1 MQKVVAFGGGHGL
14 AATLSALR
22 QITNEITAVVTVA
35 DNGGSSGRLR
45 EEFPILPP
53 GDLRM
58 ALAALC
64 ADDEWGRTWANI
76 MQHRFE
82 SDGPLNGHAMGNL
95 LLASLWN
102 ENEDPVVGL
111 DRVGQLLKVIGRV
124 LPMSAVPLDIEASFN
139 TSTGRIVVR
148 GQKEVA
154 TAKGR
159 IDSLRV
165 IPENPQPLA
174 ETLTAIRVADWIT
187 MGPGSWFSSVMPHLM
202 VPMQQDALIR
212 TKAKKIVVLNLDAS
226 HSMVGEEFAGS
237 TPEEHLEFFH
247 RYAPDLAI
255 DYCLVDPSVVRNSRA
270 LDEAASKMGGR
281 VITADIRKA
290 PGSVHHDVSK
300 LTLHLGH
307 IMCPKLVGYPHGNDS
322 ISQGRTLSN
331 LHL

>member
-1 MQKVVAFGGGHGL
+1 VQKVVALGGGHGL

-22 QITNEITAVVTVA
+22 QITSDITAVVTVA

-102 ENEDPVVGL
+102 ENEDPVIGL

-124 LPMSAVPLDIEASFN
+124 LPMAETALDIEGTFN

-159 IDSLRV
+159 IESLRV
-165 IPENPQPLA
+165 IPENPQARL
-174 ETLTAIRVADWIT
+174 EVLTAIRVADWIT

-202 VPMQQDALIR
+202 VPMRRASRVFSLI
-212 TKAKKIVVLNLDAS
+212 
-226 HSMVGEEFAGS
+226 
-237 TPEEHLEFFH
+237 
-247 RYAPDLAI
+247 
-255 DYCLVDPSVVRNSRA
+255 
-270 LDEAASKMGGR
+270 
-281 VITADIRKA
+281 
-290 PGSVHHDVSK
+290 
-300 LTLHLGH
+300 
-307 IMCPKLVGYPHGNDS
+307 CP
-322 ISQGRTLSN
+322 
-331 LHL
+331 